1 MAVLHNGIYCIRAM
15 QCVVHWIPY
24 CMNAMHLVW
33 QHPPATGNT
42 LVRYDT
48 QCIHAKGRTVFCG
61 HIPTGAFHV
70 MKQKN
75 KSRQIW
81 NKLYTLNSSLWREIL
96 YLSALSNPK
105 GGMGKST
112 FTVLLAS
119 YFHCLNGYNVLVM
132 DCDYLQH
139 SISAMRDKEVG
150 NIERNV
156 HLRCMLCG

>member
-1 MAVLHNGIYCIRAM
+1 
-15 QCVVHWIPY
+15 
-24 CMNAMHLVW
+24 MNAMHLVW

-70 MKQKN
+70 MKQKKN
-75 KSRQIW
+75 RTDIKQIIHSKFKPMKRNPLFVGFEQPKRQ
-81 NKLYTLNSSLWREIL
+81 Y
-96 YLSALSNPK
+96 
-105 GGMGKST
+105 GKIT

-139 SISAMRDKEVG
+139 SISAMRDKEVE